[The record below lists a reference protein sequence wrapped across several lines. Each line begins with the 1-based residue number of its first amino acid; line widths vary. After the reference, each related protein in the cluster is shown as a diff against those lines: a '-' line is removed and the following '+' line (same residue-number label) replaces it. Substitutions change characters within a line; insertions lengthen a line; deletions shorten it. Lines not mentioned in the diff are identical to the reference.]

1 MTQKRRDIKISG
13 AVRDLHHLR
22 LMALLLELVRLRGI
36 SGTAR
41 VLEIDPRTVTS
52 SVQSEQLTRRVRD
65 SLQRALQHGIGS
77 AADRQRERSDK
88 LETRLDKMEGQL
100 KEVKEELRGGIKG
113 LNKLSSGIDKL
124 EGQVREM
131 KGDRRT
137 GLKGLRMSLDGVRKY
152 YGVQRRLIEQRLLAL
167 EAGPEG
173 TETGV
178 ATDGESRAPES
189 SSVPTSAL
197 HPKEF
202 KDPTLAELLDAEERL
217 GRPDAR
223 QVQD

>member
-1 MTQKRRDIKISG
+1 MKQKRRDIKISG

-36 SGTAR
+36 GGTAR

-88 LETRLDKMEGQL
+88 LETRLNKMEGQL

-131 KGDRRT
+131 KGDRRS
-137 GLKGLRMSLDGVRKY
+137 GLRGLRMSLDGVRKY
-152 YGVQRRLIEQRLLAL
+152 YGVQRRLIEQRLLVL
-167 EAGPEG
+167 EAGG
-173 TETGV
+173 DGV
-178 ATDGESRAPES
+178 EAGASAGDES
-189 SSVPTSAL
+189 
-197 HPKEF
+197 
-202 KDPTLAELLDAEERL
+202 
-217 GRPDAR
+217 
-223 QVQD
+223 

>member
-1 MTQKRRDIKISG
+1 MKQKRRDIKISG

-36 SGTAR
+36 SGTAQ
-41 VLEIDPRTVTS
+41 VLEIYPRTVAS
-52 SVQSEQLTRRVRD
+52 SVQSDQLTRRVRD

-77 AADRQRERSDK
+77 AGDRQRERNDK
-88 LETRLDKMEGQL
+88 LEAQL
-100 KEVKEELRGGIKG
+100 KEMKENLR
-113 LNKLSSGIDKL
+113 S
-124 EGQVREM
+124 
-131 KGDRRT
+131 

-197 HPKEF
+197 HPREF
-202 KDPTLAELLDAEERL
+202 KDPTLAESLDAEERL

-223 QVQD
+223 QVQN

>member
-1 MTQKRRDIKISG
+1 MS
-13 AVRDLHHLR
+13 
-22 LMALLLELVRLRGI
+22 LLLELVRLRGI

-52 SVQSEQLTRRVRD
+52 SVQSDQLTRRVRD

-88 LETRLDKMEGQL
+88 LEAQLKELKEELRKALRGLNKLEARLDKMQGR
-100 KEVKEELRGGIKG
+100 VKEMNE
-113 LNKLSSGIDKL
+113 
-124 EGQVREM
+124 
-131 KGDRRT
+131 DRRT
-137 GLKGLRMSLDGVRKY
+137 GLKGLKMSLDGVRKY

-173 TETGV
+173 TELGV
-178 ATDGESRAPES
+178 ATDGEIRAPES
-189 SSVPTSAL
+189 RSVATSAL
-197 HPKEF
+197 HPREF
-202 KDPTLAELLDAEERL
+202 KGPTLAELLDAEERL

-223 QVQD
+223 QV